1 MTTMIFESGYAP
13 RRTAARR
20 GQRSVPRVGAV
31 EGQSVT
37 IAVGAT
43 ATATALRIARG
54 VHRSRN
60 RAGLIA
66 LIVMMAAL
74 HAAILVAANRH
85 ESIQHVSV
93 PKTPPLAI
101 DIAPPKQEPP
111 PPVFKPKPLP
121 QAMKPIAK
129 PVNRPRPVS
138 PPAPS
143 EPVVRDDTPVDH
155 APAPDAVRV
164 APAAVA
170 PEPAPAPA
178 ERVTEPRGY
187 AGYLSNP
194 APVYPSA
201 AQKRGLEGRVVLKVH
216 VLANGRP
223 DNIAVAKS
231 SGHEILDAAAVTA
244 VTSWVF
250 EPAKRGQTP
259 IDGWVNVPLN
269 FKLS

>member
-13 RRTAARR
+13 RRTAVRR

-37 IAVGAT
+37 MAVAAT
-43 ATATALRIARG
+43 AIRIARD

-66 LIVMMAAL
+66 LIVMMAVL
-74 HAAILVAANRH
+74 HAAILVATNRH
-85 ESIQHVSV
+85 ESVEHVSV
-93 PKTPPLAI
+93 PKASPLAI
-101 DIAPPKQEPP
+101 DIAPPRQEPP
-111 PPVFKPKPLP
+111 PPVVKPKPLP
-121 QAMKPIAK
+121 QVAKPIAK
-129 PVNRPRPVS
+129 PVNRPRPV
-138 PPAPS
+138 PPVPS
-143 EPVVRDDTPVDH
+143 EPVARDDTPADH

-170 PEPAPAPA
+170 PEPAPAPV